1 MLTLFAGVFHSDTLE
16 EQPSPT
22 RSAKPLSKAKADQEL
37 ELVEIQAGHK
47 LTHRLA
53 ELGLTPGVKLR
64 LVQVNGGPLLVS
76 VRGSRIALG
85 RGMAE
90 KLLVIPVE

>member
-1 MLTLFAGVFHSDTLE
+1 MMAILTGLFQISTLPE
-16 EQPSPT
+16 ESAPSK
-22 RSAKPLSKAKADQEL
+22 AVKPLSKALANEEL
-37 ELVEIQAGHK
+37 ILVEISARRR

-64 LVQVNGGPLLVS
+64 VVQVNGGPLLVS
-76 VRGSRIALG
+76 VRGSRIAIG

-90 KLLVIPVE
+90 KVMVIPAE

>member
-1 MLTLFAGVFHSDTLE
+1 MAIPTGLFHISTLPEGAT
-16 EQPSPT
+16 PSK
-22 RSAKPLSKAKADQEL
+22 SIKPLSKARANEEL
-37 ELVEIQAGHK
+37 ELVEINVGRR

-64 LVQVNGGPLLVS
+64 VVQVNGGPLLVS
-76 VRGSRIALG
+76 VRGSRIAIG

-90 KLLVIPVE
+90 KLLVIPA

>member
-1 MLTLFAGVFHSDTLE
+1 MAILTGLFHISALPE
-16 EQPSPT
+16 ETTPSKA
-22 RSAKPLSKAKADQEL
+22 AKPLSRARANEEL
-37 ELVEIQAGHK
+37 TLVEINAGRK

-64 LVQVNGGPLLVS
+64 VVQVNGGPLLVS

-85 RGMAE
+85 RGMAD
-90 KLLVIPVE
+90 KLLVIPTE